1 MYGMY
6 RTHMLLELVQVLGG
20 TLSSLSSVSVYT
32 ETSSQTLQHDIN
44 IQLRQDGG
52 RICLASDSNGA
63 HHSNAARVLRPPQ
76 VKSLLIGM

>member
-32 ETSSQTLQHDIN
+32 ETSSQTLQHDPR
-44 IQLRQDGG
+44 LRQEEGLE
-52 RICLASDSNGA
+52 RTSS
-63 HHSNAARVLRPPQ
+63 PF
-76 VKSLLIGM
+76 SLLDVGICSNTRKQ